1 MRLHDFLPLH
11 WCVTPRASI
20 ARANFLDGTDAH
32 WFKNLEAF
40 DIVEL
45 RALAAVIPQPKELRN
60 VEDEEG
66 EPFTYRGEYSYSM
79 LSEPLSPFPTIGED
93 EAYEFLADD
102 DGRKRAWAAAVRTRL
117 RSIATRSK
125 MQYKGAGS
133 TPVRRV
139 CIRTMYEQLH
149 YLSKISAF

>member
-1 MRLHDFLPLH
+1 MTRVHGRYPNALLMRLHDFLPLH

-66 EPFTYRGEYSYSM
+66 EPFTYRREYSYSM
-79 LSEPLSPFPTIGED
+79 LSEPLSAFPHHRR
-93 EAYEFLADD
+93 
-102 DGRKRAWAAAVRTRL
+102 GRG
-117 RSIATRSK
+117 I
-125 MQYKGAGS
+125 
-133 TPVRRV
+133 RV
-139 CIRTMYEQLH
+139 
-149 YLSKISAF
+149 SG